1 MKKTLLFVFG
11 GFVVILGLFAL
22 LSYTITQKLHNNHL
36 LLLRIDKTAEQFQ
49 KHKEE
54 FLEFSKQSDLFD
66 SVASNPD
73 AKLHDSKKFYT
84 LLEESCN
91 RDFHQSSTLLRKIR
105 SVSRA
110 ERKLLQT
117 VGQLGFKECGAL
129 GRLRKSIH
137 IVEKTHPALETEIL
151 ALRRH
156 EKDYFMRLDNS
167 YARQH
172 AKIFNYLIIQNPKIS
187 ELEYY
192 NDNFLQAQTLLGL
205 LYGNDNAQFNSW
217 LSVAEILQ
225 KEIRAHRTGL
235 MHENSKISDNSLV
248 LQLIISAIIIVVLI
262 FISVW
267 FIRRFSKQVN
277 TLQKAMNS
285 FVESNYKNRL
295 VESTSIPKN
304 EIGLLTKRF
313 YQLARKI
320 EMEVTYLEDRVQ
332 NRTVSLRRKND
343 LLEQQHSEIVESLHY
358 AQNLQKS
365 LLVPQR
371 KISQQFSESF
381 VYYSPKN
388 LVGGDFYW
396 MKEFKRGNSEFVLF
410 ALADCTGHG
419 VPGALIS
426 VLGMNTLDELYS
438 NGLNNPANLL
448 NQLRFVISRRFNTE
462 TEQRLDGMDISI
474 FLLNKRTGKLTFA
487 GAQMPLWIVKSNT
500 VIELKGQRSPIGLTY
515 GKVEPFYNQVI
526 QLEAHD
532 RILLFTDGLTDQFGA
547 KNQKKWGK
555 KGLRTCL
562 HLNGKLN
569 TQQLF
574 HAVMDNYENWKR
586 DNEQTDDCSL
596 LMLEFQFSSV
606 AMETEHFL
614 NHEIQNEKLGMII

>member
-36 LLLRIDKTAEQFQ
+36 QLLRIDKTAEQFQ

-54 FLEFSKQSDLFD
+54 VLEFSKQSDLFD
-66 SVASNPD
+66 SIASNPNLKLD
-73 AKLHDSKKFYT
+73 ESEKFFAK
-84 LLEESCN
+84 LEESCN
-91 RDFHQSSTLLRKIR
+91 RDFQQSTALLRKIR
-105 SVSRA
+105 SVRQS

-117 VGQLGFKECGAL
+117 IGQLGFKEFGAL

-137 IVEKTHPALETEIL
+137 AVEKSHPSLETEIL
-151 ALRRH
+151 VLRRH

-167 YARQH
+167 YAKQH
-172 AKIFNYLIIQNPKIS
+172 ALIFERLIRQNPSIS

-192 NDNFLQAQTLLGL
+192 NDNFLQAQVLLGL
-205 LYGNDNAQFNSW
+205 LYGSENAQFNSW
-217 LSVAEILQ
+217 LTVAEKLQ
-225 KEIRAHRTGL
+225 KDVRAHRTDL
-235 MHENSKISDNSLV
+235 MQENSRISDNALM
-248 LQLIISAIIIVVLI
+248 LQLMLSAVIIVVLV

-295 VESTSIPKN
+295 VESTSMPKN

-371 KISQQFSESF
+371 RISQQFSESF

-515 GKVEPFYNQVI
+515 GKVEPFFNQVI

-562 HLNGKLN
+562 YLNGKLN

-574 HAVMDNYENWKR
+574 HAILENYENWKR

-596 LMLEFQFSSV
+596 LMLEFQFSVSAV
-606 AMETEHFL
+606 ETAHFL
-614 NHEIQNEKLGMII
+614 AHEIQNEKLGMIV